1 TGAAGPDISAV
12 VGCFNLDTSG
22 GETGVSPRRQNEA
35 RRSGPAPAGPDIP
48 AVAVC
53 FNLDTSGSTC
63 GRSRPTDG
71 ARTKR
76 VGRDRRQPDP
86 TLRAGGGGSNST
98 RRGPPSG
105 DPVLRRGPARSA

>member
-48 AVAVC
+48 AEAVC

-71 ARTKR
+71 ARSKR

-86 TLRAGGGGSNST
+86 TFRPWRCVSIST
-98 RRGPPSG
+98 RRVRPAV
-105 DPVLRRGPARSA
+105 DPDLRMEPERSA

>member
-76 VGRDRRQPDP
+76 VGRDPRQPDP
-86 TLRAGGGGSNST
+86 TFRPLRCGAIST
-98 RRGPPSG
+98 RRVRPAL
-105 DPVLRRGPARSA
+105 DPDRRVDAGRSA